1 MLYKGYELDRFQE
14 EAIDSITQGHS
25 VIVAAPTGAGKTVI
39 AEYAVEKCMSCA
51 LCSSTPLVV
60 EALMSTR
67 HTKEQNKRIIYTAPI
82 KALSNQKY
90 RDFYKDY
97 GDLIGIMTGDVVL
110 NPFAPVLIMTT
121 EIFRNTI
128 FDDIT
133 RLDDVEYVI
142 FDEIHYINDIERG
155 TVWEESI
162 IFAPQNI
169 KFVCLSATMPNLRQ
183 FAKWMQSVRD
193 IQIDVVEET
202 ERPVPLE
209 HKLYL
214 EGYGV
219 GSLSDLKAVYQFEQQ
234 AKIFDLWA
242 EDEWWHEF
250 EDDYKPQKA
259 KELDWE
265 KLTIF
270 KTDLISYISKKRQ
283 LPCLYFCFSRKGCEE
298 NALLYAN
305 KKSFLADRQKKQILN
320 LYDDL
325 CQRYKIY
332 NDPNIEEFRQLIAN
346 GVAYHHA
353 GMLPTLKEVVERLFT
368 SGLLQLLFT
377 TETFAVGI
385 NMPACSV
392 VFESLE
398 KFDGQNFRYLKTRE
412 YHQMAGRAG
421 RRGIDTVGYVY
432 ARVSPRFADCD
443 EVERIVAGKL
453 EPIESQFNLSYSSL
467 LNLYAKYGED
477 IYDVCSMSLS
487 NYQTYEQI
495 RQLEGRIEVLK
506 RELRKLPGLQCVH
519 QDVEAIEEIKGYN
532 QVIQQ
537 IELEREALKP
547 KRNDIKRKY
556 RGKKNKKLRAQ
567 KLSQLEKQLDKFDA
581 LKTQMRCYGCGRIQV
596 CKRQCKE
603 IDNNQQ
609 KINTSLQKKEILKNY
624 LREQIYRRL
633 KVLEEL
639 GYIDEVPEERQ
650 DGKMARWQDGK
661 MAEGLRN
668 SLPPC
673 PLAPLPSS
681 ILLPRGSVASQI
693 YGYEMQVTQL
703 LFGGHFEQLD
713 EDSLNVLVMAIVHES
728 KPDEYYQKLKS
739 KTLKKVLA
747 KANEEIE
754 YIRDCEARW
763 NVEQLTP
770 VLDDKLSAAM
780 LAWSQGCDFEE
791 LHQYTDI
798 SDGDIVRAFRSAIDQ
813 LRQMRRA
820 LEEHEVL
827 RDKISR
833 CLAKINRDVVDA
845 ERQLREVVNG

>member
-1 MLYKGYELDRFQE
+1 MLYKGYELDRFQK

-39 AEYAVEKCMSCA
+39 AEYAVEKCI
-51 LCSSTPLVV
+51 
-60 EALMSTR
+60 
-67 HTKEQNKRIIYTAPI
+67 EQNKRIIYTAPI

-90 RDFYKDY
+90 RDFSKDY

-193 IQIDVVEET
+193 CQIDVVEET

-219 GSLSDLKAVYQFEQQ
+219 GNLSDLKAVFQFEQQ
-234 AKIFDLWA
+234 SKNFNLWE

-250 EDDYKPQKA
+250 EDDHEPQKP
-259 KELDWE
+259 KELDWQ
-265 KLTIF
+265 KLNIF
-270 KTDLISYISKKRQ
+270 KTDLINYLSKNRQ

-298 NALLYAN
+298 NAFLYAS
-305 KKSFLADRQKKQILN
+305 KKGFLDGRREKEILA

-325 CQRYKIY
+325 CQRYKIH

-385 NMPACSV
+385 NMPACSA
-392 VFESLE
+392 VFESLD

-412 YHQMAGRAG
+412 YHQMSGRAG

-432 ARVSPRFADCD
+432 ARVHPRFADCD
-443 EVERIVAGKL
+443 EVERIVEGKL
-453 EPIESQFNLSYSSL
+453 EPIESQFNLSYASL

-495 RQLEGRIEVLK
+495 RRLEGRLEVLK
-506 RELRKLPGLQCVH
+506 RDRRKLPGLQCVH
-519 QDVEAIEEIKGYN
+519 QGVEAIEEIGGYN

-537 IELEREALKP
+537 IELERESLKP
-547 KRNDIKRKY
+547 KRNEIKRKY
-556 RGKKNKKLRAQ
+556 RGKKNKKIRAQ
-567 KLSQLEKQLDKFDA
+567 KIAQLERRLDRFDA
-581 LKTQMRCYGCGRIQV
+581 VKTQRKCYGCGRIHI
-596 CKRQCKE
+596 CKKQYKE
-603 IDNNQQ
+603 IKSNQQ
-609 KINTSLQKKEILKNY
+609 KIDTLLQQKERLKNY
-624 LREQIYRRL
+624 LHEQIYRRL
-633 KVLEEL
+633 RVLEEL
-639 GYIDEVPEERQ
+639 GYIDEVPRELSSTEAQFPQVGMEAQPVR
-650 DGKMARWQDGK
+650 
-661 MAEGLRN
+661 E
-668 SLPPC
+668 PPK
-673 PLAPLPSS
+673 AV
-681 ILLPRGSVASQI
+681 LLPRGDVASKI

-703 LFGGHFEQLD
+703 LFGGHFEPLD
-713 EDSLNVLVMAIVHES
+713 EDSMNVLVMAIVHES

-739 KTLKKVLA
+739 KILKRILA
-747 KANEEIE
+747 KANKELERIQT
-754 YIRDCEARW
+754 CETRW
-763 NVEQLTP
+763 NVEELTP
-770 VLDDKLSAAM
+770 ILDDKLSAAM
-780 LAWSQGCDFEE
+780 LAWSQGCNFEE

-798 SDGDIVRAFRSAIDQ
+798 SDGDIVRAFRSATDL

-820 LEEHEVL
+820 LEDHEAL
-827 RDKISR
+827 RDKVSR
-833 CLAKINRDVVDA
+833 CIAKINRDVVDA
-845 ERQLREVVNG
+845 ERQLRVEQ

>member
-39 AEYAVEKCMSCA
+39 AEYAVEKCI
-51 LCSSTPLVV
+51 
-60 EALMSTR
+60 
-67 HTKEQNKRIIYTAPI
+67 EQNKRIIYTAPI

-183 FAKWMQSVRD
+183 FARWMQSVRD

-214 EGYGV
+214 EGYGI
-219 GSLSDLKAVYQFEQQ
+219 GSLSDLKAVHQFEQS
-234 AKIFDLWA
+234 KFWDIGD
-242 EDEWWHEF
+242 EDEWWHEWEDEENAEF
-250 EDDYKPQKA
+250 EDEDEP
-259 KELDWE
+259 DWE
-265 KLTIF
+265 KLTIIE
-270 KTDLISYISKKRQ
+270 TDLIDYIRKKRQ

-298 NALLYAN
+298 NAFLYAS
-305 KKSFLADRQKKQILN
+305 KRDFLDGERKEKILN
-320 LYDDL
+320 LHDDL
-325 CQRYKIY
+325 CQRYKI
-332 NDPNIEEFRQLIAN
+332 NTDPNIEEFRQLIAN

-443 EVERIVAGKL
+443 EVERIVEGKL

-467 LNLYAKYGED
+467 LNLYAKYGKG

-506 RELRKLPGLQCVH
+506 RELRKLPSLQCSH
-519 QDVEAIEEIKGYN
+519 QDVEAIAEIKEYN

-556 RGKKNKKLRAQ
+556 RGKKNKKIRAQ

-596 CKRQCKE
+596 CKRQYKE
-603 IDNNQQ
+603 IENNQQ
-609 KINTSLQKKEILKNY
+609 KIDTSLQKKETLKNY

-639 GYIDEVPEERQ
+639 GYIDEVPEERVGIETQ
-650 DGKMARWQDGK
+650 LLLIP
-661 MAEGLRN
+661 EG
-668 SLPPC
+668 
-673 PLAPLPSS
+673 
-681 ILLPRGSVASQI
+681 LLPRGSVASKI

-728 KPDEYYQKLKS
+728 KPDEYYQKIKS
-739 KTLKKVLA
+739 KVLKRIFV

-754 YIRDCEARW
+754 RIRNCEARW

-780 LAWSQGCDFEE
+780 LAWSQGCDFEK

-820 LEEHEVL
+820 LEGHEAL
-827 RDKISR
+827 RDKMSR
-833 CLAKINRDVVDA
+833 CIDKINRDVVDA
-845 ERQLREVVNG
+845 ERQLRVEQ

>member
-39 AEYAVEKCMSCA
+39 AEYAVEKCI
-51 LCSSTPLVV
+51 
-60 EALMSTR
+60 
-67 HTKEQNKRIIYTAPI
+67 EQNKRIIYTAPI

-110 NPFAPVLIMTT
+110 NPFASVLIMTT

-133 RLDDVEYVI
+133 RLLDVEYVI

-183 FAKWMQSVRD
+183 FAEWMQSVRD
-193 IQIDVVEET
+193 CHIDIVEET
-202 ERPVPLE
+202 ERPVPLI

-214 EGYGV
+214 EGYGI

-234 AKIFDLWA
+234 SKFWDIWD
-242 EDEWWHEF
+242 EDEWWREF
-250 EDDYKPQKA
+250 EDEYEPQKP

-265 KLTIF
+265 KLTIV
-270 KTDLISYISKKRQ
+270 KTDLINYIRKNRQ
-283 LPCLYFCFSRKGCEE
+283 LPCLHFCFSRKGCEE
-298 NALLYAN
+298 NA
-305 KKSFLADRQKKQILN
+305 FLHASRNGSRTARPFLDEARKRKILA

-325 CQRYKIY
+325 CQRYQIH
-332 NDPNIEEFRQLIAN
+332 NDPNIEEFRQLVAN

-398 KFDGQNFRYLKTRE
+398 KFDGENFRYLKTRE
-412 YHQMAGRAG
+412 YHQMSGRAG

-432 ARVSPRFADCD
+432 ARVNPRFADCD
-443 EVERIVAGKL
+443 EVERIVEGEV
-453 EPIESQFNLSYSSL
+453 EPIESQFNLSYASL

-477 IYDVCSMSLS
+477 IYDVCSMSLN
-487 NYQTYEQI
+487 NYQTYERI
-495 RQLEGRIEVLK
+495 RQLEGRVEVL
-506 RELRKLPGLQCVH
+506 RRKLEGLPELQCVY

-532 QVIQQ
+532 QIIQK

-547 KRNDIKRKY
+547 KRNEIKRKY
-556 RGKKNKKLRAQ
+556 RGKKNRKIRANKLA
-567 KLSQLEKQLDKFDA
+567 QLEKQLDKFDV
-581 LKTQMRCYGCGRIQV
+581 LKTQRRCYGCEQIQM
-596 CKRQCKE
+596 CKRQYKE
-603 IDNNQQ
+603 IESYRR
-609 KINTSLQKKEILKNY
+609 KIDTLQKQKEILKNH
-624 LREQIYRRL
+624 LREQIHRRL
-633 KVLEEL
+633 QVLEKL
-639 GYIDEVPEERQ
+639 GYIDEVPKGRAGTKARGNLEFGVQ
-650 DGKMARWQDGK
+650 DSESIHSAFRIPHS
-661 MAEGLRN
+661 ETR
-668 SLPPC
+668 
-673 PLAPLPSS
+673 
-681 ILLPRGSVASQI
+681 ILLPRGDVASKI

-703 LFGGHFEQLD
+703 LFGGHFEQLN
-713 EDSLNVLVMAIVHES
+713 EDFINVLVMAIVHES

-739 KTLKKVLA
+739 KNLKRMLI

-754 YIRDCEARW
+754 RIRNCEIRCK
-763 NVEQLTP
+763 VEELTP
-770 VLDDKLSAAM
+770 VLDDKLSVAM
-780 LAWSQGCDFEE
+780 LAWSKGCDFEE
-791 LHQYTDI
+791 LHKYTDI
-798 SDGDIVRAFRSAIDQ
+798 SDGDIVRAFRSAIDL
-813 LRQMRRA
+813 LRQMRRV
-820 LEEHEVL
+820 LEGHEDL
-827 RDKISR
+827 RDRISR
-833 CLAKINRDVVDA
+833 CIAKINRDVVDA
-845 ERQLREVVNG
+845 ERQLRVEQ

>member
-1 MLYKGYELDRFQE
+1 MLYKGYELDLFQE
-14 EAIDSITQGHS
+14 EAIDAITQEHS

-39 AEYAVEKCMSCA
+39 AEYAVERC
-51 LCSSTPLVV
+51 L
-60 EALMSTR
+60 
-67 HTKEQNKRIIYTAPI
+67 EQEKRVIYTAPI

-90 RDFYKDY
+90 RDFHKDY

-193 IQIDVVEET
+193 CQIDVVEEI

-234 AKIFDLWA
+234 SKNFDLWE

-250 EDDYKPQKA
+250 EDDHQPKKP

-265 KLTIF
+265 NLTVV
-270 KTDLISYISKKRQ
+270 KTDLISYIRKNHQ
-283 LPCLYFCFSRKGCEE
+283 QPCLYFCFSRKGCEE
-298 NALLYAN
+298 NAFRYAN
-305 KKSFLADRQKKQILN
+305 NGGFLDSKRKKEILT

-325 CQRYKIY
+325 CQRYKIDA
-332 NDPNIEEFRQLIAN
+332 DPNIEEFRQLIAN

-385 NMPACSV
+385 NMPACSA

-398 KFDGQNFRYLKTRE
+398 KFDGRNFRYLKTRE
-412 YHQMAGRAG
+412 YHQMSGRAG

-432 ARVSPRFADCD
+432 ARVSPRFANCD
-443 EVERIVAGKL
+443 EVERIVEGKL
-453 EPIESQFNLSYSSL
+453 EPIESQFNLSYASL
-467 LNLYAKYGED
+467 LNLYAKYGKD
-477 IYDVCSMSLS
+477 IYDVCSMSLN
-487 NYQTYEQI
+487 NYQTYERI

-506 RELRKLPGLQCVH
+506 REHRQLPKLQCVRK
-519 QDVEAIEEIKGYN
+519 DAEAMEEMAGYN
-532 QVIQQ
+532 QIIQQ
-537 IELEREALKP
+537 IESEREALKP

-556 RGKKNKKLRAQ
+556 RGKKNKKIRAK
-567 KLSQLEKQLDKFDA
+567 KLAQLEKRLDKFNLA
-581 LKTQMRCYGCGRIQV
+581 KTQRKCYGCGRISI
-596 CKRQCKE
+596 CKQQYKE
-603 IDNNQQ
+603 IKNKQQ
-609 KINTSLQKKEILKNY
+609 KIDTLFQQKENLKNY
-624 LREQIYRRL
+624 LREQIYRRFQ
-633 KVLEEL
+633 VLEEL
-639 GYIDEVPEERQ
+639 GYIDEAPEKERPSTEAQ
-650 DGKMARWQDGK
+650 RDS
-661 MAEGLRN
+661 E
-668 SLPPC
+668 SLH
-673 PLAPLPSS
+673 SEFRF
-681 ILLPRGSVASQI
+681 LLPRGNVASKI

-703 LFGGHFEQLD
+703 LFGGHFEQLN
-713 EDSLNVLVMAIVHES
+713 EDFLNVLVMAIVHES
-728 KPDEYYQKLKS
+728 KPDESYRKLKI
-739 KTLKKVLA
+739 KTLKGILG
-747 KANEEIE
+747 KANKEIE
-754 YIRDCEARW
+754 RIRTCEARLE
-763 NVEQLTP
+763 VEELTP
-770 VLDDKLSAAM
+770 ALDDKLCAAM
-780 LAWSQGCDFEE
+780 LAWSQGCSFEE
-791 LHQYTDI
+791 LHQYIDI
-798 SDGDIVRAFRSAIDQ
+798 SDGDIVRAFRSAIDL

-820 LEEHEVL
+820 LEGHDAL
-827 RDKISR
+827 RNKVSNCI
-833 CLAKINRDVVDA
+833 AKINRDVVDA
-845 ERQLREVVNG
+845 ERQLRVEQSTPPTESEIQEESSQSER

>member
-1 MLYKGYELDRFQE
+1 MNFRIHIHTVRSADVGVYHYHVSTKGISEMLYKGYELDRFQE

-39 AEYAVEKCMSCA
+39 AEYAVEKCI
-51 LCSSTPLVV
+51 
-60 EALMSTR
+60 
-67 HTKEQNKRIIYTAPI
+67 EQNKRIIYTAPI

-90 RDFYKDY
+90 RDFSKDY

-193 IQIDVVEET
+193 CQIDVVEET

-219 GSLSDLKAVYQFEQQ
+219 GSLSDLKAVHQFEQQ
-234 AKIFDLWA
+234 SKNFDLWE

-250 EDDYKPQKA
+250 EDDHKPKKL

-270 KTDLISYISKKRQ
+270 KTDLINYISKTHQ

-298 NALLYAN
+298 NAFLYAS
-305 KKSFLADRQKKQILN
+305 KKGFLDGRREKEILA

-325 CQRYKIY
+325 CQRYKIH

-368 SGLLQLLFT
+368 SRLLQLLFT

-385 NMPACSV
+385 NMPACSA
-392 VFESLE
+392 VFESLD

-412 YHQMAGRAG
+412 YHQMSGRAG

-443 EVERIVAGKL
+443 EVERIVEGKL
-453 EPIESQFNLSYSSL
+453 EPIESQFNLSYASL

-487 NYQTYEQI
+487 NYQTYEQLQ
-495 RQLEGRIEVLK
+495 QLEGRIEVLK
-506 RELRKLPGLQCVH
+506 RERRKLPVLQCVH
-519 QDVEAIEEIKGYN
+519 QGVEAIEEIGGYN

-547 KRNDIKRKY
+547 KRNEIKRKY
-556 RGKKNKKLRAQ
+556 RGKKNRKIRAQ
-567 KLSQLEKQLDKFDA
+567 KLAQLEKQLDRFDVV
-581 LKTQMRCYGCGRIQV
+581 KTQRKCYGCGRIQI
-596 CKRQCKE
+596 CKRQYKE
-603 IDNNQQ
+603 IKSNQQ
-609 KINTSLQKKEILKNY
+609 KIETLLQQKEISKNY

-633 KVLEEL
+633 RVLEEL
-639 GYIDEVPEERQ
+639 GYIDEVPGELSSMEVPFPQ
-650 DGKMARWQDGK
+650 VGMEAQP
-661 MAEGLRN
+661 LRE
-668 SLPPC
+668 PPKAV
-673 PLAPLPSS
+673 P
-681 ILLPRGSVASQI
+681 LPRGDVASKI

-728 KPDEYYQKLKS
+728 KPDEYYQKIQSKILKRI
-739 KTLKKVLA
+739 LI
-747 KANEEIE
+747 KANKELEHIQ
-754 YIRDCEARW
+754 ICETRW
-763 NVEQLTP
+763 NVAELTP
-770 VLDDKLSAAM
+770 ILDDKLSAAM
-780 LAWSQGCDFEE
+780 LAWSQGCDFES

-798 SDGDIVRAFRSAIDQ
+798 SDGDIVRAFRSATDL

-820 LEEHEVL
+820 LEGHEAL
-827 RDKISR
+827 RDKISH
-833 CLAKINRDVVDA
+833 CIAKINRDVVDA
-845 ERQLREVVNG
+845 ERQLRVEQ

>member
-39 AEYAVEKCMSCA
+39 AEYAVEKCI
-51 LCSSTPLVV
+51 
-60 EALMSTR
+60 
-67 HTKEQNKRIIYTAPI
+67 EQNKRIIYTAPI

-90 RDFYKDY
+90 RDFSKDY

-193 IQIDVVEET
+193 CQIDVVEET

-234 AKIFDLWA
+234 SKNFDLWE

-250 EDDYKPQKA
+250 EDDHKPKKL
-259 KELDWE
+259 KEFDWE

-270 KTDLISYISKKRQ
+270 KTDLINYLSKNRQ

-298 NALLYAN
+298 NAFLYAS
-305 KKSFLADRQKKQILN
+305 KKGFLDGRREKEILA

-325 CQRYKIY
+325 CQRYKIH

-385 NMPACSV
+385 NMPACSA
-392 VFESLE
+392 VFESLD

-412 YHQMAGRAG
+412 YHQMSGRAG

-432 ARVSPRFADCD
+432 ARVHPRFADCD
-443 EVERIVAGKL
+443 EVERIVEGKL
-453 EPIESQFNLSYSSL
+453 EPIESQFNLSYASL

-495 RQLEGRIEVLK
+495 RRLEGRLEVLK
-506 RELRKLPGLQCVH
+506 RDRRKLPGLQCVH
-519 QDVEAIEEIKGYN
+519 QGVEAIEEIGGYN

-537 IELEREALKP
+537 IELERESLKP
-547 KRNDIKRKY
+547 KRNEIKRKY
-556 RGKKNKKLRAQ
+556 RGKKNKKIRAQ
-567 KLSQLEKQLDKFDA
+567 KIAQLERRLDRFDA
-581 LKTQMRCYGCGRIQV
+581 VKTQRKCYGCGRIHI
-596 CKRQCKE
+596 CKKQYKE
-603 IDNNQQ
+603 IKSNQQ
-609 KINTSLQKKEILKNY
+609 KIDTLLQQKERLKNY
-624 LREQIYRRL
+624 LHEQIYRRL
-633 KVLEEL
+633 RVLEEL
-639 GYIDEVPEERQ
+639 GYIDEVPRELSSTEAQFPQVGMEAQPVR
-650 DGKMARWQDGK
+650 
-661 MAEGLRN
+661 E
-668 SLPPC
+668 PPK
-673 PLAPLPSS
+673 AV
-681 ILLPRGSVASQI
+681 LLPRGDVASKI

-703 LFGGHFEQLD
+703 LFGGHFEPLD
-713 EDSLNVLVMAIVHES
+713 EDSMNVLVMAIVHES

-739 KTLKKVLA
+739 KILKRILA
-747 KANEEIE
+747 KANKELERIQT
-754 YIRDCEARW
+754 CETRW
-763 NVEQLTP
+763 NVEELTP
-770 VLDDKLSAAM
+770 ILDDKLSAAM
-780 LAWSQGCDFEE
+780 LAWSQGCNFEE

-798 SDGDIVRAFRSAIDQ
+798 SDGDIVRAFRSATDL

-820 LEEHEVL
+820 LEDHEAL
-827 RDKISR
+827 RDKVSR
-833 CLAKINRDVVDA
+833 CIAKINRDVVDA
-845 ERQLREVVNG
+845 ERQLRVEQ